1 MDHLGLPRDRDTCH
15 RLALDHV
22 LALIAEAPWSCHL
35 VLRGSMLMT
44 AYAGSAARKP
54 GDLDFI
60 VVKDGWPVDDE
71 EPYPYVD
78 DLASVQQWPEVADGA
93 GRAELWAD
101 GEFDT
106 GGQRPRVSPDG
117 VNWVRAE
124 EWEESAPYE
133 DLRRRIRENPS
144 AGHGIVLDP
153 EGFDESGDWTYS
165 GYSMRGSRVTIPW
178 GTRDDPAHRMSG
190 VVQLDFAG
198 DEPMP
203 RRPVW
208 TRIPRLAGG
217 FSVLWA
223 AGPELSLVWKLMW
236 LVEDSSDGGV
246 SRGKDLYDAVVLAE
260 LTGVREAIRAGGSA
274 QAGLRRRDVDGLEVD
289 WEAFVAEYPQVEGS
303 VEEWKQR
310 LTNALGLR

>member
-1 MDHLGLPRDRDTCH
+1 MDDLGLPRDRDTCH

-22 LALIAEAPWSCHL
+22 LALIADAPWSSCL
-35 VLRGSMLMT
+35 VLRGSMLLT

-54 GDLDFI
+54 ADLDFI

-71 EPYPYVD
+71 EPFPYVD
-78 DLASVQQWPEVADGA
+78 DLATVQQWPEVADGA

-106 GGQRPRVSPDG
+106 GGLRPRVSPEG
-117 VNWVRAE
+117 VNWIRDE

-133 DLRRRIRENPS
+133 DLRQRIRENPS

-153 EGFDESGDWTYS
+153 EKFDESGDWTYS
-165 GYSMRGSRVTIPW
+165 GYAMRGARVTIPW
-178 GTRDDPAHRMSG
+178 KTRGGPGRRLSG
-190 VVQLDFAG
+190 VVQLDFAA

-217 FSVLWA
+217 FSVVWA
-223 AGPELSLVWKLMW
+223 ASPELSLVWKLMW
-236 LVEDSSDGGV
+236 LVEDSSDGGA

-260 LTGVREAIRAGGSA
+260 LTTA
-274 QAGLRRRDVDGLEVD
+274 QAGLRRRDVEGLDVD
-289 WEAFVAEYPQVEGS
+289 WESFVAENPQVEGS

-310 LTNALGLR
+310 LMSALGLV

>member
-22 LALIAEAPWSCHL
+22 LALIADAPWSSCL

-44 AYAGSAARKP
+44 AYAGTAARKP

-78 DLASVQQWPEVADGA
+78 DLATVQQWPEVADGA

-106 GGQRPRVSPDG
+106 GGQRPRVSPEG
-117 VNWVRAE
+117 VNWIRAE
-124 EWEESAPYE
+124 EWEESAPYQ
-133 DLRRRIRENPS
+133 DLRRRIQENPR
-144 AGHGIVLDP
+144 AGHGIVLNA
-153 EGFDESGDWTYS
+153 ERFDESGDWTYS
-165 GYSMRGSRVTIPW
+165 SYAMRGSRVTIPW
-178 GTRDDPAHRMSG
+178 ETPGDPGERLSG
-190 VVQLDFAG
+190 VVQLDFAA

-260 LTGVREAIRAGGSA
+260 LAGVREAIRAGGSA
-274 QAGLRRRDVDGLEVD
+274 QAGLRRRDVDALDVD
-289 WEAFVAEYPQVEGS
+289 WESFVAEYPQVKGS
-303 VEEWKQR
+303 VGEWKQR
-310 LTNALGLR
+310 LMNALGLV